1 MAVFKEITCS
11 QELEQILDESCQRQ
25 IILFKHST
33 TCPISSR
40 AWQEVQNFIKE
51 SSDEVLVGMIK
62 VIESRSVSSQVTEKL
77 GLKHQS
83 PQVLLVLGRKVLWH
97 ASHQEVTQAK
107 LIKAV
112 EGEISKTLKVQLL

>member
-33 TCPISSR
+33 TCPTSSR
-40 AWQEVQNFIKE
+40 AWREVQNFIKE

-62 VIESRSVSSQVTEKL
+62 VIESRPVSSQATEVL

-83 PQVLLVLGRKVLWH
+83 PQVLLVSDRKALWH

-107 LIKAV
+107 LMKAL
-112 EGEISKTLKVQLL
+112 EGEMLPINLID

>member
-11 QELEQILDESCQRQ
+11 QELGKILDESCQCQ

-51 SSDEVLVGMIK
+51 SSDEILVGMIK
-62 VIESRSVSSQVTEKL
+62 VIESRSVSNQVTEEL

-83 PQVLLVLGRKVLWH
+83 PQVLVVRDRQVLWH
-97 ASHQEVTQAK
+97 ASHQEVTQDK
-107 LIKAV
+107 LMMV
-112 EGEISKTLKVQLL
+112 LEGKNSPMNLID